1 MVASIGCS
9 FSVTGFW
16 FKTIIS
22 DSKVHPFASS
32 GGLSHAPFGGLGL
45 TGGWPADG
53 HPGVTGSNYMLVDDD
68 EGRTIQV
75 RVTFTDD
82 LWNEETLTS
91 VATEAVDAKPNAPA
105 TGIGWSTRP
114 TATSGSPMSEV
125 RIRKSPARWM
135 LPIRWWPT
143 MQGGELRQLRGA
155 GPANRD
161 RREPADRLRHAA
173 AAGRARE
180 LLEAIRTVEFV
191 DNFCGG
197 TSRAR

>member
-1 MVASIGCS
+1 MD
-9 FSVTGFW
+9 T
-16 FKTIIS
+16 
-22 DSKVHPFASS
+22 S
-32 GGLSHAPFGGLGL
+32 GIADDEGMENAVFTYRWMAGG
-45 TGGWPADG
+45 TDI
-53 HPGVTGSNYMLVDDD
+53 PGVTGSNYMLVDDD

-82 LWNEETLTS
+82 LGNEETLTS

-143 MQGGELRQLRGA
+143 MQGGELRHLRGA

-173 AAGRARE
+173 AAGRAHE
-180 LLEAIRTVEFV
+180 LLEAIRNRRVRGQFLRGHFQGAVADAGVTTRCC
-191 DNFCGG
+191 NL
-197 TSRAR
+197 TSSRTAGSGA